1 MFIERYRRK
10 MNPEERSTGVSPV
23 PTELDQALAD
33 VIEMEEI
40 ASTFQEIDGAVIKEK
55 AKSIRKMAMEK
66 KEKPSRE
73 RSRGMRTGKP
83 YEEKEKE
90 RQ

>member
-1 MFIERYRRK
+1 MLIEWYRKK
-10 MNPEERSTGVSPV
+10 MNAGVSPV

-33 VIEMEEI
+33 VIEMEEV

-55 AKSIRKMAMEK
+55 AKSIRKMAMDK

-73 RSRGMRTGKP
+73 RSRGRRTGKP

>member
-1 MFIERYRRK
+1 MLIERYRMK
-10 MNPEERSTGVSPV
+10 MNPEERSTAVSPV

-33 VIEMEEI
+33 VIEMEEV
-40 ASTFQEIDGAVIKEK
+40 ASTFQEIDGAEIK
-55 AKSIRKMAMEK
+55 EK

-73 RSRGMRTGKP
+73 CSRGRRTGKP

>member
-1 MFIERYRRK
+1 MK
-10 MNPEERSTGVSPV
+10 MNPEERSTAVSPV

-33 VIEMEEI
+33 VIEMEEV
-40 ASTFQEIDGAVIKEK
+40 ASTFQEIDGVVIK
-55 AKSIRKMAMEK
+55 EK

-73 RSRGMRTGKP
+73 RSRGRRTGKP